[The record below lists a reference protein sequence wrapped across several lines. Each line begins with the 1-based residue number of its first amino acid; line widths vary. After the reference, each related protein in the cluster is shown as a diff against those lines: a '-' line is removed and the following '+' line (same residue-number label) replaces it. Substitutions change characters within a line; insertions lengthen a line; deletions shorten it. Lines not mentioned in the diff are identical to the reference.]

1 MRYKE
6 VFLGELCENVLTG
19 GTPSTDN
26 PDNWNGDLPWVSSA
40 DIVDHK
46 TLHIRKGLSN
56 ETRPNVL
63 PAGNILVVTRVGL
76 GKAIIN
82 ETDISFSQDIQG
94 LILKKE
100 LVSARYLLYAL
111 IKKLDRFKQIARG
124 ATIKGVTR
132 NDLVS
137 IKVPLPPLHIQEQIA
152 DTLDK
157 ADALRKKD
165 QELLR
170 KYDELSQAIF
180 NDMFGDPV
188 RNERGWDYKTLEQ
201 ISIGRGQ
208 YGSASPS
215 VEYTP
220 DKYRYVRITDINEQG
235 ILNDA
240 RVSSS
245 DNNREYEL
253 VEGDLLFAR
262 SGATVGKVYMYKESD
277 GPCIYAGYLIRFKV
291 NRDLVLPEYVFS
303 FCKTKY
309 YKNWVASKQ
318 NVVAQPNINATQY
331 GSELLIPLPPL
342 RHQMRYVEL
351 NKMNDK
357 SIYEITKTLKKSDG
371 IYNYLL
377 QSFFS

>member
-1 MRYKE
+1 
-6 VFLGELCENVLTG
+6 
-19 GTPSTDN
+19 
-26 PDNWNGDLPWVSSA
+26 
-40 DIVDHK
+40 
-46 TLHIRKGLSN
+46 
-56 ETRPNVL
+56 
-63 PAGNILVVTRVGL
+63 
-76 GKAIIN
+76 
-82 ETDISFSQDIQG
+82 
-94 LILKKE
+94 
-100 LVSARYLLYAL
+100 
-111 IKKLDRFKQIARG
+111 
-124 ATIKGVTR
+124 
-132 NDLVS
+132 
-137 IKVPLPPLHIQEQIA
+137 
-152 DTLDK
+152 
-157 ADALRKKD
+157 
-165 QELLR
+165 
-170 KYDELSQAIF
+170 
-180 NDMFGDPV
+180 
-188 RNERGWDYKTLEQ
+188 
-201 ISIGRGQ
+201 
-208 YGSASPS
+208 
-215 VEYTP
+215 
-220 DKYRYVRITDINEQG
+220 
-235 ILNDA
+235 LNDA